1 MTEIRNLVETSAYV
15 DDLDRAE
22 WFYRDVLGLSV
33 LDREAGRHV
42 FFRVGDADVLLLF
55 RADETSKGLTL
66 PAHGARGPGHFA
78 LGIEAGA
85 LEEWRQRLA
94 EHGVII
100 EKEWVWP
107 RGGHSLYFRDP
118 AGNSVE
124 LITPGLW
131 GLQSGW

>member
-1 MTEIRNLVETSAYV
+1 VETSAYV

-22 WFYRDVLGLSV
+22 RFYRDVLGLSV
-33 LDREAGRHV
+33 MGREQGRHV

-55 RADETSKGLTL
+55 FADETLKGLHL

-78 LGIEAGA
+78 LGIDADA
-85 LEEWRQRLA
+85 LDDWRRRLSDH
-94 EHGVII
+94 EVTI
-100 EKEWVWP
+100 EQEVAWP

-131 GLQSGW
+131 GLPTGW